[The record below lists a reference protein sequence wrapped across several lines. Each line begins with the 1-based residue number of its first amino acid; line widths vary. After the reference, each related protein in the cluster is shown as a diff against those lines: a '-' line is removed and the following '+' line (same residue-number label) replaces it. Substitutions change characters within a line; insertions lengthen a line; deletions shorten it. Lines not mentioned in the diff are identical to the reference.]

1 MNKNF
6 INEDDYSRRK
16 GSFFSQI
23 LASLR
28 NPPLSGYAL
37 IRKTSFIKKVLN
49 KSGIRL
55 YENNLPVLNDTQK
68 KIVDNLIKNG
78 IAVTNLENLFPKQKN
93 LSFMLEAIKLYKEKP
108 SLSASKPFLK
118 YSLGRGSVFDF
129 SNPLNKLSLDPR
141 ILKIVNSYLG
151 ICTKLRYFELTTA
164 NIIRKGDIPMGSQR
178 WHRDPTL
185 YGLCKMFLYLTDVD
199 EESGPFIYVKQSHN
213 RGRLRKIFPQRQFG
227 RHGSYPPDG
236 AVENKISKDDVME
249 CKGRKG
255 TVIFCDTTG
264 LHKGGYAFSKPRT
277 MYSST
282 YMFGGDIGK
291 RVFKYPLNI
300 KEQIIKLDPISRYA
314 LSDD

>member
-78 IAVTNLENLFPKQKN
+78 IAVTNLENLFPKEKN
-93 LSFMLEAIKLYKEKP
+93 LSSMLEAIKLYKEKP
-108 SLSASKPFLK
+108 SLSSSKPFLK
-118 YSLGRGSVFDF
+118 YSLGRGSVFDL

-141 ILKIVNSYLG
+141 ILKIVNSY
-151 ICTKLRYFELTTA
+151 F
-164 NIIRKGDIPMGSQR
+164 
-178 WHRDPTL
+178 
-185 YGLCKMFLYLTDVD
+185 
-199 EESGPFIYVKQSHN
+199 FIKYEF
-213 RGRLRKIFPQRQFG
+213 IF
-227 RHGSYPPDG
+227 
-236 AVENKISKDDVME
+236 K
-249 CKGRKG
+249 
-255 TVIFCDTTG
+255 
-264 LHKGGYAFSKPRT
+264 
-277 MYSST
+277 
-282 YMFGGDIGK
+282 
-291 RVFKYPLNI
+291 
-300 KEQIIKLDPISRYA
+300 
-314 LSDD
+314 